1 MAAWTGEPDFVK
13 KVALA
18 FDLGGTELRAALVDE
33 EGNLLSFSAVP
44 TQAAEGPDAVIRQ
57 IEVLAATVLAKTPD
71 LLPIGIGIGAPG
83 PLDPEA
89 GVVIA
94 APTLTGWNEVPLADI
109 LSSRFQLPVRLE
121 NDANAAAVGE
131 WRYGA
136 GRGARSIVFVTV
148 STGIGGG
155 VIADS
160 RILHGRRGLAAEIG
174 HMTITNEGE
183 RCFCGAVGCFEAVAS
198 GTALGRQATART
210 RRSDGSMLRKLSAN
224 ADVTGRHVV
233 DAARNGDALALELLN
248 AEARW
253 LGIGFTNLLHLYS
266 PDVLVMGGGISHGF
280 DLLHDT
286 IMATIRDRAMPAY
299 RDVPI
304 VAAQLGRHAGLIGAA
319 SLILGSEAQASSEP
333 SSLVGSDNP
342 DADISAGTKEASSG

>member
-1 MAAWTGEPDFVK
+1 MK

-18 FDLGGTELRAALVDE
+18 FDLGGTELRAALVSDK
-33 EGNLLSFSAVP
+33 GSLLSFSVVP
-44 TQAAEGPDAVIRQ
+44 THAAGGPAAVVQQ
-57 IEVLAATVLAKTPD
+57 IELLASTVLAQTPD
-71 LLPIGIGIGAPG
+71 LSPVGIGIGAPG

-89 GVVIA
+89 GIVIA
-94 APTLTGWNEVPLADI
+94 PPTLAGWYEVPLADI

-121 NDANAAAVGE
+121 NDANAAALGE

-136 GRGARSIVFVTV
+136 GRGARSMVFVTV

-155 VIADS
+155 VIADG

-174 HMTITNEGE
+174 HMTITSEGE
-183 RCFCGAVGCFEAVAS
+183 RCFCGAIGCFEAVAS
-198 GTALGRQATART
+198 GTALGRRATART
-210 RRSDGSMLRKLSAN
+210 QQFDGSALRQLSAD

-233 DAARNGDALALELLN
+233 EAARKGDVQALELLQ

-266 PDVLVMGGGISHGF
+266 PDILVMGGGISHGF
-280 DLLHDT
+280 DLLQEAMTTT
-286 IMATIRDRAMPAY
+286 IHDRAMPAY

-304 VAAQLGRHAGLIGAA
+304 VPAQLGRHAGLIGAA
-319 SLILGSEAQASSEP
+319 SLILSSEEKIGPGP
-333 SSLVGSDNP
+333 SSP
-342 DADISAGTKEASSG
+342 EDADKRGAA

>member
-1 MAAWTGEPDFVK
+1 MK

-33 EGNLLSFSAVP
+33 EGSLLSFSAVS
-44 TQAAEGPDAVIRQ
+44 THAAGGPDAVIRQ
-57 IEVLAATVLAKTPD
+57 IELLAAAVLAETPD
-71 LLPIGIGIGAPG
+71 LSPVGIGIGAPG

-94 APTLTGWNEVPLADI
+94 APTLTGWHEVPLASI

-121 NDANAAAVGE
+121 NDANAAALGE

-136 GRGARSIVFVTV
+136 GRGATSMVFVTV

-155 VIADS
+155 VIADG

-183 RCFCGAVGCFEAVAS
+183 RCFCGAIGCFEAVAS
-198 GTALGRQATART
+198 GTALGRRATAHT
-210 RRSDGSMLRKLSAN
+210 RPSDGSMLRQLSAD

-233 DAARNGDALALELLN
+233 EAARKGDAEAMELLK

-280 DLLHDT
+280 DLLHDK
-286 IMATIRDRAMPAY
+286 IVATVRERAMPAY

-319 SLILGSEAQASSEP
+319 SLILGDDGKTGLGPTSPER
-333 SSLVGSDNP
+333 SDNLG
-342 DADISAGTKEASSG
+342 ADTPAGKKEASNG

>member
-1 MAAWTGEPDFVK
+1 MK

-18 FDLGGTELRAALVDE
+18 FDLGGTELRAALVDK

-44 TQAAEGPDAVIRQ
+44 TQAAAGPDAVIRQ
-57 IEVLAATVLAKTPD
+57 MELLAAAVLAETPD
-71 LLPIGIGIGAPG
+71 LLPVGIGIGSPG

-94 APTLTGWNEVPLADI
+94 APSLTGWHEVPLAGI

-121 NDANAAAVGE
+121 NDANAAALGE

-155 VIADS
+155 VIADG
-160 RILHGRRGLAAEIG
+160 RTLHGRRGLAAEIG
-174 HMTITNEGE
+174 HMTITSEGE

-198 GTALGRQATART
+198 GTALGRRATART
-210 RRSDGSMLRKLSAN
+210 RQSDGSMLRALSAN

-266 PDVLVMGGGISHGF
+266 PDILVMGGGISHGF
-280 DLLHDT
+280 DLLYDT
-286 IMATIRDRAMPAY
+286 MIATVHDRAMPAY
-299 RDVPI
+299 RGVPI
-304 VAAQLGRHAGLIGAA
+304 VPARLGRHAGLIGAA

-333 SSLVGSDNP
+333 SSLPGSDHL
-342 DADISAGTKEASSG
+342 DADTSAGKKEASNG